1 MNEMIIS
8 GPCSIENLE
17 QYESTISE
25 LIKIGITEIR
35 GGAWKP
41 RTNQGQ
47 FEGLGEDALKI
58 IKKVKEKYFFNSY
71 VEVANREQVLLCEK
85 YDIDCF
91 WIGARTT
98 GNPFSVQEIVDSI
111 TDKSKKILIK
121 NPINYD
127 VKLWAGAINR
137 FHSAGIKNV
146 SIIFRGFNTH
156 SDYRFNPVFDAIDE
170 LKKQIDTNIDTYIDV
185 SHIAGKRE
193 YLSELISKSKS
204 LGYDKF
210 MIESHIEPD
219 KAITDSLQQIKPS
232 ELIDYLSNECLLKY
246 ERRQIDHIDTEI
258 INLIR
263 QRISNVESIGRYKK
277 EKGVEVY
284 DEQRYIDVLS
294 KYAELKNVYQ
304 EIHSMSV
311 KIQKEI

>member
-1 MNEMIIS
+1 MIIS
-8 GPCSIENLE
+8 GPCSIESLE

-58 IKKVKEKYFFNSY
+58 IKKAKEKYVFNSY
-71 VEVANREQVLLCEK
+71 VEVANREQVLLSEK

-111 TDKSKKILIK
+111 TNKSKKILIK

-127 VKLWAGAINR
+127 IKLWAGAINR

-170 LKKQIDTNIDTYIDV
+170 LKKQINTNIDTYIDV

-193 YLSELISKSKS
+193 YLSELISKAKS

-210 MIESHIEPD
+210 MIESHIEPEN
-219 KAITDSLQQIKPS
+219 AITDSLQQIKPS
-232 ELIDYLSNECLLKY
+232 ELINYLSNECLLKY

-284 DEQRYIDVLS
+284 DEQRYIDVLN
-294 KYAELKNVYQ
+294 KYADLKNIYE
-304 EIHSMSV
+304 EIHSMSI
-311 KIQKEI
+311 KIQKEL